1 MTESG
6 AKLRVVFGLD
16 GIFSAGQ
23 NENQS
28 CGVRI
33 LLKSIFFAAEILN
46 TTL

>member
-28 CGVRI
+28 SGAKRQYY
-33 LLKSIFFAAEILN
+33 EI
-46 TTL
+46 